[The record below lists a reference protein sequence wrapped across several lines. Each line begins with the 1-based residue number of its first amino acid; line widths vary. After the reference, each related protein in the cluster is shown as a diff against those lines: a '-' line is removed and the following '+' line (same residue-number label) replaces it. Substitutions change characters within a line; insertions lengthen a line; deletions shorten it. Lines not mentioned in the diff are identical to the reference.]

1 MPFKF
6 ITCRSYEYEYLHRH
20 NAHVVL
26 VGEEEKENQKKPK
39 KKQTRRKTISQ
50 PSGRAGASKTDKEG
64 GEKEGRW
71 GTQKCMTSVN
81 SQ

>member
-6 ITCRSYEYEYLHRH
+6 ITCRSYLHRH

-39 KKQTRRKTISQ
+39 KTKKNQKKNKQTN
-50 PSGRAGASKTDKEG
+50 KEENHITTFG
-64 GEKEGRW
+64 TRW
-71 GTQKCMTSVN
+71 SEQDG
-81 SQ
+81 